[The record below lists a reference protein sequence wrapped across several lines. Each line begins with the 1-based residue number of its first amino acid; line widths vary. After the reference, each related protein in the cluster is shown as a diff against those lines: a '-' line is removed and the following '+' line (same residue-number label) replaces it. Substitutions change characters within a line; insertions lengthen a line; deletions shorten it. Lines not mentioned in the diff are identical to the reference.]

1 MRLTQ
6 INNAVAELISTNEM
20 FAVETASIR
29 GINYPVFKNAPQNLC
44 EMLLRGFS
52 LHGDGKAE
60 YLVYQNERWSY
71 DAFCKDIK
79 KTAWHLQNEFSVK
92 KGTSFPFSTCVFL

>member
-29 GINYPVFKNAPQNLC
+29 GVNYPVFKNAPQNLC

-60 YLVYQNERWSY
+60 YLVYQSERWSY

-79 KTAWHLQNEFSVK
+79 RLPGIYKMNFQSK
-92 KGTSFPFSTCVFL
+92 KERQLP